1 MMTAN
6 DEVEQLIGPCPR
18 CGKFVKFP
26 EDEAQEMVDRD
37 KRMAADPDMKR
48 LRDML
53 NGMGYYC
60 ASCDFAL
67 RSFENADVR
76 KHQIRH
82 LIYKTYAKELIKESG
97 KEQTFD
103 NSDLAIEGENMDEW
117 KRAREATPITG
128 VLWLYG
134 PPGVG
139 KTFLA
144 RCVMNEYLN
153 RYRTAAEL
161 SAPDLAH
168 IDLSGSDARL
178 KPYLDANILLIDD
191 IDKPRWNSVGL
202 DYLLKIF
209 EHRYEKKRGTIVT
222 ANTGAKAAKVLMS
235 QARVDN
241 PSILN
246 AIFGRVLI
254 TLVFSMLFLI
264 E

>member
-18 CGKFVKFP
+18 CGKFVKFS

-103 NSDLAIEGENMDEW
+103 NSDLAIEGEKNGNEQEKQRPSPAYCGCMVLQES
-117 KRAREATPITG
+117 ARR
-128 VLWLYG
+128 
-134 PPGVG
+134 
-139 KTFLA
+139 F
-144 RCVMNEYLN
+144 
-153 RYRTAAEL
+153 
-161 SAPDLAH
+161 
-168 IDLSGSDARL
+168 
-178 KPYLDANILLIDD
+178 
-191 IDKPRWNSVGL
+191 
-202 DYLLKIF
+202 
-209 EHRYEKKRGTIVT
+209 
-222 ANTGAKAAKVLMS
+222 
-235 QARVDN
+235 
-241 PSILN
+241 
-246 AIFGRVLI
+246 
-254 TLVFSMLFLI
+254 
-264 E
+264 